1 MRLNF
6 SVRPDDF
13 TDAGN
18 AQVFRSQYRGLLAYT
33 DALGWLEWTGRRWER
48 GEHGAITRAEAL
60 TQYMM
65 EEALLDRGDA
75 HRREDEARYALSQK
89 QEGAREQLEEAQRD
103 TARAQAYLDHA
114 KRTRQAPRLCA
125 LVELARH
132 SMVVPAER
140 LDADPFLLNTPA
152 GEVDLR
158 TGALTEHSGD
168 SPWHYCTRIT
178 RTDPGHTMEG
188 TSLWYGFLETVTCAD
203 ADLARFLQ
211 TAAGMALVGKVYHE
225 GILLACGSGRNGKS
239 TFFNALA
246 AVLGDY
252 AGSLD
257 VQVLTGER
265 QNRGAALATLRGKR
279 LVLAS
284 ELEQGQRLSASVLKQ
299 IASTDRLVI
308 EEKYRAPETVEQTH
322 TLVLFTNHLP
332 RVGSS
337 DLGTWR
343 RLTVVPF
350 GAQIDRDIP
359 NYAQTLVDK
368 AGGDILSWAI
378 EGARQFLEGG
388 CKLGVPEAVTRA
400 TRAYRA
406 REDWLG
412 RFLAEGCPSAPGG
425 RMGARELYLSYRDWA
440 QGNGEYVRSER
451 NFADAMRERGFEK
464 NKSDGKMVYRGI
476 GQGTGRAREV

>member
-1 MRLNF
+1 M
-6 SVRPDDF
+6 
-13 TDAGN
+13 
-18 AQVFRSQYRGLLAYT
+18 FRSQYRGLLVYT
-33 DALGWLEWTGRRWER
+33 DALGWLEWTGKRWER
-48 GEHGAITRAEAL
+48 GEHGALTRGEAL
-60 TQYMM
+60 SRYML

-75 HRREDEARYALSQK
+75 HRRADEAKYALTRK
-89 QEGAREQLEEAQRD
+89 QAGAREALETAQRD
-103 TARAQAYLDHA
+103 MTLAQAYLDHA
-114 KRTRQAPRLCA
+114 KRTRQASRLVA
-125 LVELARH
+125 MVELAKH
-132 SMVVPAER
+132 DMVVPAAR

-158 TGALTEHSGD
+158 TGELKEHGGD

-178 RTDPGHTMEG
+178 RSAPGHTMEG
-188 TSLWYGFLETVTCAD
+188 TSLWYGFLETVTCGDVA
-203 ADLARFLQ
+203 LARFLQ
-211 TAAGMALVGKVYHE
+211 MAAGMALVGQVYCE

-239 TFFNALA
+239 TLFNALA

-299 IASTDRLVI
+299 IASTDRLVV
-308 EEKYRAPETVEQTH
+308 EEKYKSPETVEQTH

-350 GAQIDRDIP
+350 QAEISQGIP
-359 NYAQTLVDK
+359 NYAQTLVEK

-388 CKLGVPEAVTRA
+388 CVLNPPEAVVRA
-400 TRAYRA
+400 TREYRA

-412 RFLAEGCPSAPGG
+412 RFLAEGYTPPPDG
-425 RMGARELYLSYRDWA
+425 RAGARELYQRYRDWA
-440 QGNGEYVRSER
+440 QGNGEFVRCER
-451 NFADAMRERGFEK
+451 SFAEEMKGKGFEK
-464 NKSDGKMVYRGI
+464 DKYGGKMVYRNLQAEAWG
-476 GQGTGRAREV
+476 G

>member
-1 MRLNF
+1 MDY

-18 AQVFRSQYRGLLAYT
+18 AQVFRTQYRGLLAYT
-33 DALGWLEWTGRRWER
+33 DALGWLEWDGKRWAR
-48 GEHGAITRAEAL
+48 GEHGAVTRAEEL

-75 HRREDEARYALSQK
+75 RRRENEAKYAITQK
-89 QEGAREQLEEAQRD
+89 QEGAREQLEVARRD
-103 TARAQAYLDHA
+103 MALAEAYLDHA
-114 KRTRQAPRLCA
+114 RRTRQAPRLSA
-125 LVELARH
+125 ILELARH
-132 SMVVPAER
+132 GMVVPADR

-158 TGALTEHSGD
+158 TGELKEHSAD
-168 SPWHYCTRIT
+168 SPWHYCTHIT
-178 RTDPGHTMEG
+178 RCSPGHTMEG
-188 TSLWYGFLETVTCAD
+188 TALWYRFLETVTCGD
-203 ADLARFLQ
+203 AELARFLQ
-211 TAAGMALVGKVYHE
+211 TAAGMALVGKVFHE
-225 GILLACGSGRNGKS
+225 GIVLACGSGRNGKS
-239 TFFNALA
+239 TLFNALA

-257 VQVLTGER
+257 VRVLTCER
-265 QNRGAALATLRGKR
+265 QNRGPALATLRGKR

-284 ELEQGQRLSASVLKQ
+284 ELEQGERLSASVLKQ

-308 EEKYRAPETVEQTH
+308 EEKYKAPESVEQTH

-350 GAQIDRDIP
+350 GAQITHDIP
-359 NYAQTLVDK
+359 NYAQTLAEQ
-368 AGGDILSWAI
+368 AGGDILSWAVD
-378 EGARQFLEGG
+378 GARRFLENG
-388 CKLGVPEAVTRA
+388 CRLEPPESVTQA
-400 TRAYRA
+400 TQAYRA

-412 RFLAEGCPSAPGG
+412 RFLAEGCRPDPNG
-425 RMGARELYLSYRDWA
+425 RAGARELYRAYRQWA
-440 QGNGEYVRSER
+440 EECGEYVRSER
-451 NFADAMRERGFEK
+451 AFAEGMKSKGVEK
-464 NKSDGKMVYRGI
+464 IKSCGTVVYCGVQLAQEK
-476 GQGTGRAREV
+476 G

>member
-1 MRLNF
+1 MDY

-18 AQVFRSQYRGLLAYT
+18 AEVFRVQNRGLLLYT
-33 DALGWLEWTGRRWER
+33 DALGWLEWTGKRWER
-48 GEHGAITRAEAL
+48 GEHGAITRAETL
-60 TQYMM
+60 TRYML

-75 HRREDEARYALSQK
+75 HRRADEAKYALTRK
-89 QEGAREQLEEAQRD
+89 QEGAREALEEAQRD
-103 TARAQAYLDHA
+103 MDLAQAYLEHT
-114 KRTRQAPRLCA
+114 KRTRQAPRLMA
-125 LVELARH
+125 MLELAKH
-132 SMVVPAER
+132 DMVVPAVK

-158 TGALTEHSGD
+158 TGALKEHSGN

-178 RTDPGHTMEG
+178 RTVPGHTMEG
-188 TSLWYGFLETVTCAD
+188 TALWYSFLETVTCGDGA
-203 ADLARFLQ
+203 LARFLQ

-246 AVLGDY
+246 SVLGDY
-252 AGSLD
+252 AGGLD
-257 VQVLTGER
+257 VRVLTSER
-265 QNRGAALATLRGKR
+265 QNRGAALATLRGRR

-299 IASTDRLVI
+299 IASTDRLVV
-308 EEKYRAPETVEQTH
+308 EEKYKAPETVEQTH

-350 GAQIDRDIP
+350 RAEIPQGIP
-359 NYAQTLVDK
+359 NYAQTLVEK
-368 AGGDILSWAI
+368 AGSDILSWAI
-378 EGARQFLEGG
+378 EGARQFLEAG
-388 CKLGVPEAVTRA
+388 CVLHPPEAVDRA
-400 TRAYRA
+400 TREYQAQ
-406 REDWLG
+406 EDWLG
-412 RFLAEGCPSAPGG
+412 RFLAEGYSPPPGG
-425 RMGARELYLSYRDWA
+425 RVGARELYQSYRDWA
-440 QGNGEYVRSER
+440 QGNGEYPRSER
-451 NFADAMRERGFEK
+451 TFAEEMKGRGF
-464 NKSDGKMVYRGI
+464 GKHVCHGRMVYDNLQAVRGEE
-476 GQGTGRAREV
+476 G